1 MIAEKPKADIDS
13 YFEEVQPRMKTLIE
27 EQLKEMESAKIIM
40 TLLVRWKK
48 PVKLANTLDPED
60 VEGAQDIRGNTSD
73 NYTRVEMPFSSLM
86 TEFFEGSH
94 IYDLIQRMFAH
105 IKTQAENPRM
115 PESGFTLDQIMH
127 LNINFHRL
135 G

>member
-1 MIAEKPKADIDS
+1 
-13 YFEEVQPRMKTLIE
+13 MKTLIE

>member
-1 MIAEKPKADIDS
+1 MIAEKPKTDIDS

-86 TEFFEGSH
+86 AEFFEGSH